1 MTFFFCSSIINLVK
15 YMPTWLRKN
24 LGEIIFLAAFAV
36 VMTTDLRLPVL
47 STLQRGLLAT
57 GMWRATPPT
66 RPVGGRE
73 APSVH
78 FASVRTD
85 YPHPLALYDLDGRP
99 ANLRQFRGKV
109 VLVNLWASWCPP
121 CLAEMPGLQALY
133 QKTDTAKV
141 AFVLISLDANPNK
154 ARALLKRRGY
164 TMPVFFPAAPLPAPF
179 DSPSIPSTVILTPSG
194 QLADRHQ
201 GMADYDT
208 PEFRAA
214 LEKLAD
220 QN

>member
-1 MTFFFCSSIINLVK
+1 
-15 YMPTWLRKN
+15 MPSWLRKN
-24 LGEIIFLAAFAV
+24 IGEIIFAACFAA
-36 VMTTDLRLPVL
+36 VMLTDLRLPVL
-47 STLQRGLLAT
+47 STVQRGLLAT
-57 GMWRATPPT
+57 GLWRATPPASPAGPLV
-66 RPVGGRE
+66 R
-73 APSVH
+73 
-78 FASVRTD
+78 FASLRTENPK
-85 YPHPLALYDLDGRP
+85 PHPHKPLDGRP

-141 AFVLISLDANPNK
+141 AFVCISLDANPNQ
-154 ARALLKRRGY
+154 ARALLKRKGY
-164 TMPVFFPAAPLPAPF
+164 TLPVFFPAAPLPAPF
-179 DSPSIPSTVILTPSG
+179 DSPTVPSTVILTPDG
-194 QLADRHQ
+194 QLADRHH

-220 QN
+220 

>member
-24 LGEIIFLAAFAV
+24 LGEIIFLAAFLV
-36 VMTTDLRLPVL
+36 VMTTNLRLPVL

-57 GMWRATPPT
+57 GMWCATPPT
-66 RPVGGRE
+66 RPVGST
-73 APSVH
+73 PSVH
-78 FASVRTD
+78 FANARID
-85 YPHPLALYDLDGRP
+85 YPYPLALYDLAGRP
-99 ANLRQFRGKV
+99 ANLCQFRGKV

-121 CLAEMPGLQALY
+121 CLAEMPNLQALY
-133 QKTDTAKV
+133 QKVDTAKV

-179 DSPSIPSTVILTPSG
+179 DSPSIPATVILTPSG

-220 QN
+220 QD

>member
-1 MTFFFCSSIINLVK
+1 MLPS
-15 YMPTWLRKN
+15 WLRKN
-24 LGEIIFLAAFAV
+24 LVEVLFLAAFAV

-57 GMWRATPPT
+57 GLWHAAPPT
-66 RPVGGRE
+66 APAALPVR
-73 APSVH
+73 
-78 FASVRTD
+78 FASLRAD
-85 YPHPLALYDLDGRP
+85 YPYPLPLYTLDGHP
-99 ANLRQFRGKV
+99 ANLRQFRGKA

-141 AFVLISLDANPNK
+141 AFVLISLDENPTK
-154 ARALLKRRGY
+154 ARALLKRKGY
-164 TMPVFFPAAPLPAPF
+164 TLPVFFPAAPLPAPF

-194 QLADRHQ
+194 RLADRHD

-208 PEFRAA
+208 PAFRAA
-214 LEKLAD
+214 LEKLAE
-220 QN
+220 